1 MDALQTARISTKS
14 PSGAPGHRL
23 DFPTEVPSLS
33 KKPCFNEVR
42 LDGFVRGCVD
52 GCSFGWCRVWGK
64 RNAGEAPSAVKG
76 GRRNS
81 CQCRA
86 KPSFDAKNFSNFPGV
101 RKNVVINFRVQ
112 SLSIPMPCLSITCSR
127 SCCLKGQLF
136 TVIIIPRNVSFSIVD
151 SRVKQKPFNM
161 CSPFQISILLIMDRG
176 CQSVVIGEIPT
187 EKRRN
192 RRC

>member
-64 RNAGEAPSAVKG
+64 RNAGEAPLAVKG

-81 CQCRA
+81 CRCRA
-86 KPSFDAKNFSNFPGV
+86 KPSFDAKDFSNFPEV
-101 RKNVVINFRVQ
+101 RKNVVMNFRVR
-112 SLSIPMPCLSITCSR
+112 SLSIPMPCLSIACSR
-127 SCCLKGQLF
+127 SFCLEGQLF
-136 TVIIIPRNVSFSIVD
+136 TVIIIPRECVILNCRLQSEAKAFQYVFTLSDFHLVD
-151 SRVKQKPFNM
+151 HGSGMSER
-161 CSPFQISILLIMDRG
+161 RH
-176 CQSVVIGEIPT
+176 
-187 EKRRN
+187 RRN
-192 RRC
+192 TNGETAK